1 MSQAIAYMIWD
12 TFEQKLSPNKRK
24 AKTIKCS
31 CTPLVWVLLMACNLE
46 AQTFQESHCFV
57 WSLLFCLFALFFFS
71 LCFGCTAFG
80 IVVSQ
85 LGIKPV
91 PPAVEAWSLNHW
103 TTRELLEAIVLIR
116 HGKAETRKLSSLAD
130 TSPVTQRPS
139 VMKPTIETKGHSNW
153 PDWRAFLQANAGVP
167 T

>member
-1 MSQAIAYMIWD
+1 MKFIWQTCSF
-12 TFEQKLSPNKRK
+12 TF
-24 AKTIKCS
+24 ID
-31 CTPLVWVLLMACNLE
+31 MASWQLDCHSRLGP
-46 AQTFQESHCFV
+46 CFV
-57 WSLLFCLFALFFFS
+57 FF
-71 LCFGCTAFG
+71 LYFGCTAFW

-103 TTRELLEAIVLIR
+103 TTRELLDAIVLIR
-116 HGKAETRKLSSLAD
+116 HGNAETHKLSSLVD

>member
-1 MSQAIAYMIWD
+1 MSQAIAHTIWD

-31 CTPLVWVLLMACNLE
+31 CTPWSGCFWWLAIWRFKPSKKAIVLFEVYSFVCLL
-46 AQTFQESHCFV
+46 CFV
-57 WSLLFCLFALFFFS
+57 FF
-71 LCFGCTAFG
+71 LYFGCTAFW

-103 TTRELLEAIVLIR
+103 TTRELLDAIVLIR
-116 HGKAETRKLSSLAD
+116 HGNAETHKLSSLVD